1 MSKNYSILYA
11 EDNKDVRE
19 NYVLYLE
26 NYFDYIY
33 EANDGLEAFDIY
45 RDKKP
50 NVLLLDINMPNMNG
64 LELAKKIREND
75 SNIPIVIL
83 SAHSD
88 KEFLFEAIKL
98 NLVEYLTKPVDRNKF
113 KSVLENSIKKVKENS
128 PNNQFIHFAK
138 TTYWDCS
145 KRLFFHKNKMIDL
158 TRNERILFELLLN
171 NKNEIINPNEIS
183 KYVWDNETEINDA
196 SIRNL
201 VKRLRKKLPVDIIQ
215 SIYGSGYI
223 LSH

>member
-1 MSKNYSILYA
+1 M
-11 EDNKDVRE
+11 
-19 NYVLYLE
+19 
-26 NYFDYIY
+26 
-33 EANDGLEAFDIY
+33 
-45 RDKKP
+45 
-50 NVLLLDINMPNMNG
+50 
-64 LELAKKIREND
+64 
-75 SNIPIVIL
+75 IPIVIL

-113 KSVLENSIKKVKENS
+113 KSVLENSINKVKENS

-183 KYVWDNETEINDA
+183 KYVWGNETEINDA

-215 SIYGSGYI
+215 SIYGSGYT